1 MKLISTLIAIAF
13 ASTLSFGAV
22 AAQHMGAAPAAAPA
36 ATTEAAPAKAATPAK
51 KDKKAKNKTAKKDKK
66 AKNKSTKSKTAKK
79 APAGDAT
86 VTK

>member
-36 ATTEAAPAKAATPAK
+36 ADAAPAPAK
-51 KDKKAKNKTAKKDKK
+51 KATKAKKAKAKK
-66 AKNKSTKSKTAKK
+66 AKKAKK
-79 APAGDAT
+79 AMTGDAAA
-86 VTK
+86 K

>member
-36 ATTEAAPAKAATPAK
+36 ADAAPAAAPV
-51 KDKKAKNKTAKKDKK
+51 KKAKKAKKASKTKK
-66 AKNKSTKSKTAKK
+66 AKKAK
-79 APAGDAT
+79 AMTGDAAA
-86 VTK
+86 K

>member
-36 ATTEAAPAKAATPAK
+36 ADAAPAPAK
-51 KDKKAKNKTAKKDKK
+51 KANKAKKAKKTKK
-66 AKNKSTKSKTAKK
+66 AKKAKEMTGD
-79 APAGDAT
+79 APA
-86 VTK
+86 K

>member
-36 ATTEAAPAKAATPAK
+36 ADTAQAPAKEA
-51 KDKKAKNKTAKKDKK
+51 KKAKKAKKVKK
-66 AKNKSTKSKTAKK
+66 AKKAK
-79 APAGDAT
+79 AMTGDAAA
-86 VTK
+86 K

>member
-36 ATTEAAPAKAATPAK
+36 AAEAPAKATKA
-51 KDKKAKNKTAKKDKK
+51 KKAKKPAKAKK
-66 AKNKSTKSKTAKK
+66 AKKMK
-79 APAGDAT
+79 GDAA
-86 VTK
+86 K

>member
-36 ATTEAAPAKAATPAK
+36 ATTEAAPAPAK
-51 KDKKAKNKTAKKDKK
+51 ATKAKKAKNPPKPKK
-66 AKNKSTKSKTAKK
+66 AKKSKK
-79 APAGDAT
+79 AMTGDAAAN
-86 VTK
+86 

>member
-36 ATTEAAPAKAATPAK
+36 ATDAAPAKATKAKKAKKPAK
-51 KDKKAKNKTAKKDKK
+51 KAKKAKAMK
-66 AKNKSTKSKTAKK
+66 
-79 APAGDAT
+79 GDAA
-86 VTK
+86 K

>member
-36 ATTEAAPAKAATPAK
+36 AEAAPAPV
-51 KDKKAKNKTAKKDKK
+51 KKAKKAKAKKTKK
-66 AKNKSTKSKTAKK
+66 AKKAK
-79 APAGDAT
+79 AMTGDA
-86 VTK
+86 VAK

>member
-36 ATTEAAPAKAATPAK
+36 AAAEAPAKATKA
-51 KDKKAKNKTAKKDKK
+51 KKAKKPAKAKK
-66 AKNKSTKSKTAKK
+66 AKKMK
-79 APAGDAT
+79 GDAA
-86 VTK
+86 K

>member
-36 ATTEAAPAKAATPAK
+36 AAEAPATATKAKKAKKPAKA
-51 KDKKAKNKTAKKDKK
+51 KKAKKMK
-66 AKNKSTKSKTAKK
+66 
-79 APAGDAT
+79 GDAA
-86 VTK
+86 K